1 MSEIGR
7 PGQHVDVFHGGD
19 IGADGRLLTIAEI
32 AEELRRLHAGTG
44 TGADLSPETATARLR
59 LAASRSSGWRGRTR
73 TPSQAALFPA
83 AALALSAEPA
93 RSAPLQPPA
102 DVPAGAESEG
112 AESPPS
118 AGEGRPPTGEP
129 AGRGAP
135 ENPRISGPGSGRG
148 APTSGPTSPPNSAVA
163 GRGASPRA
171 DQGAPPPAPARAP
184 LAPDRAR
191 LATGW
196 PAAGQAAA
204 GTATVAAG
212 TPARLRLDPGWTV
225 VVAAHAGA
233 GATSVAVAV
242 ADAAALAGRGAHLL
256 DTARPSRSGLV
267 AVSSRELGLL
277 DGGLWRRGLRDGVT
291 VDRPASDRPPTGWPE
306 LPAPP
311 LWHPAAGAAHR
322 APLTVLDLGLPTAGP
337 LSRLAE
343 AGCPTVVVAR
353 CTVPGVRAVE
363 HTLSGLQGSPAIV
376 ALLGP
381 ARWPSEATA
390 STGPLLRAARQDGRV
405 VGVRLDRR
413 LEATGLT
420 AGRLPRS
427 LIVAGRDLLEH
438 LAGTH
443 PVRSVSGATG
453 TSGATG
459 APTERNT

>member
-1 MSEIGR
+1 VILSEIGR

-19 IGADGRLLTIAEI
+19 VGADGRLLTIAEI
-32 AEELRRLHAGTG
+32 AEELRRLSAGPG

-59 LAASRSSGWRGRTR
+59 LVASRSSGWRGRTR
-73 TPSQAALFPA
+73 TLSQAALFPA
-83 AALALSAEPA
+83 AVPALSAEPA
-93 RSAPLQPPA
+93 RSAPLQPQA
-102 DVPAGAESEG
+102 AGPAGAESEG

-135 ENPRISGPGSGRG
+135 ENPRIRGPGSGRG
-148 APTSGPTSPPNSAVA
+148 APTSALAGTGAPP
-163 GRGASPRA
+163 PE
-171 DQGAPPPAPARAP
+171 DQGAPPPAQARAP
-184 LAPDRAR
+184 LVPDRER
-191 LATGW
+191 LATGS
-196 PAAGQAAA
+196 PAAGRAAA
-204 GTATVAAG
+204 DTTTVAAG

-242 ADAAALAGRGAHLL
+242 ADAAALAGREAHLL

-277 DGGLWRRGLRDGVT
+277 DGGLWRRGRRGGVT

-306 LPAPP
+306 LPAPAP
-311 LWHPAAGAAHR
+311 WQPAAGAVHGS
-322 APLTVLDLGLPTAGP
+322 PLTVLDLGLPTAGP

-363 HTLSGLQGSPAIV
+363 HTLAGLQGSPAIV

-405 VGVRLDRR
+405 VGIRLDRR

-427 LIVAGRDLLEH
+427 LIAAGRDLLEH

>member
-19 IGADGRLLTIAEI
+19 VGTGGRLLTIAEI
-32 AEELRRLHAGTG
+32 AEELRRLSAGPG
-44 TGADLSPETATARLR
+44 TGADLSPETATTRLR
-59 LAASRSSGWRGRTR
+59 LVASRSSGWRGRTR

-83 AALALSAEPA
+83 AVPAWSADHI
-93 RSAPLQPPA
+93 RSAPPQPPA
-102 DVPAGAESEG
+102 DVPARAESEG

-129 AGRGAP
+129 ARRGAP
-135 ENPRISGPGSGRG
+135 ENPRVPGPGSGRG
-148 APTSGPTSPPNSAVA
+148 APTSALAGTGAPP
-163 GRGASPRA
+163 PE
-171 DQGAPPPAPARAP
+171 DQGAPPPAQARAP
-184 LAPDRAR
+184 LAHDRER
-191 LATGW
+191 LATGS
-196 PAAGQAAA
+196 PAAGRAAA
-204 GTATVAAG
+204 DTATVAVG

-277 DGGLWRRGLRDGVT
+277 DGGLWRRGRRGGVT
-291 VDRPASDRPPTGWPE
+291 LDRPASDRPPTGWPE
-306 LPAPP
+306 LPAP
-311 LWHPAAGAAHR
+311 WQRAARAAHG

-363 HTLSGLQGSPAIV
+363 HTLAGLQGSQAIV

-390 STGPLLRAARQDGRV
+390 STGPRLRAARQDGRV
-405 VGVRLDRR
+405 VGIRLDRR

-427 LIVAGRDLLEH
+427 LIAAGRDLLEH

-443 PVRSVSGATG
+443 PVRSATGATG

-459 APTERNT
+459 APTERKT

>member
-1 MSEIGR
+1 
-7 PGQHVDVFHGGD
+7 
-19 IGADGRLLTIAEI
+19 
-32 AEELRRLHAGTG
+32 
-44 TGADLSPETATARLR
+44 
-59 LAASRSSGWRGRTR
+59 LAH
-73 TPSQAALFPA
+73 
-83 AALALSAEPA
+83 
-93 RSAPLQPPA
+93 
-102 DVPAGAESEG
+102 
-112 AESPPS
+112 
-118 AGEGRPPTGEP
+118 
-129 AGRGAP
+129 
-135 ENPRISGPGSGRG
+135 
-148 APTSGPTSPPNSAVA
+148 
-163 GRGASPRA
+163 
-171 DQGAPPPAPARAP
+171 
-184 LAPDRAR
+184 DRER
-191 LATGW
+191 LATGS
-196 PAAGQAAA
+196 PDAGHAAA
-204 GTATVAAG
+204 DTAIVASG

-256 DTARPSRSGLV
+256 ETARPSRSGLV

-311 LWHPAAGAAHR
+311 PWHPAAGAADG

-363 HTLSGLQGSPAIV
+363 HTLAGLQGLQAV
-376 ALLGP
+376 VVLLGP
-381 ARWPSEATA
+381 GRWPSEATA

-427 LIVAGRDLLEH
+427 LIAAGRDLLEH
-438 LAGTH
+438 LAGTR
-443 PVRSVSGATG
+443 PVPSVAGATG
-453 TSGATG
+453 TCGATG